1 MPDWWVGKE
10 KGVDMTLFPLVSSR
24 RGKRSHVRWSILV
37 AAISALLLASCGGGA
52 SSTAQATPQAR
63 QSLKLVTGAVA
74 TSHAIAWIAL
84 EGGYFARNG
93 LDVSLQSVGAN
104 VVTSLVS
111 GQADIGLSAWGV
123 PMTPARD
130 GNETSLIYAD
140 VDALA
145 GAFAVGLPK
154 VQSIKDC
161 TRMSAFPPGFSP
173 YAYAV
178 IEKRLYGAHYDIV
191 PMDVPTQQAALA
203 SGTVDCG
210 INGLGTFV
218 GLLDAGK
225 VHLLVDPRDK
235 SSLPKDF
242 PTTGTSGGLWG
253 MKSNL
258 QSKRDAIVRL
268 LRALDQAWVAM
279 QKMSPEEA
287 AALLR
292 KSADWQPIAAAQL
305 AKQYEL
311 DRPFFQPA
319 NGYLSSTAW
328 QPSRQLL
335 IDGGFTFMNTT
346 DQKWSYER
354 RVDMSY
360 YETAIG
366 KPKA

>member
-1 MPDWWVGKE
+1 MA
-10 KGVDMTLFPLVSSR
+10 LFPIVSSR

-74 TSHAIAWIAL
+74 TNHAIAWIAL

-93 LDVSLQSVGAN
+93 LDVSLRSVGGN

-111 GQADIGLSAWGV
+111 GQADIGLSGWGG

-130 GNETSLIYAD
+130 GNETSLFYVD
-140 VDALA
+140 VGALA
-145 GAFAVGLPK
+145 SGFAVGLPK

-161 TRMSAFPPGFSP
+161 TRMSVFPMGSST

-203 SGTVDCG
+203 SGSVDCG
-210 INGLGTFV
+210 ISGLGTFV

-225 VHLLVDPRDK
+225 VHLLVDTRDI

-242 PTTGTSGGLWG
+242 PATGSSGGFWG
-253 MKSNL
+253 IKSNL
-258 QSKRDAIVRL
+258 QSKRDAIVRFV
-268 LRALDQAWVAM
+268 RALDQAWIAM
-279 QKMSPEEA
+279 QKMSPQEA

-292 KSADWQPIAAAQL
+292 KSADYQPIDVAQL

-311 DRPFFQPA
+311 DRPFFMPA
-319 NGYLSSTAW
+319 NGYLSPTTW
-328 QPSRQLL
+328 EPTRQLL
-335 IDGGFTFMNTT
+335 IDGGFTFMNAT
-346 DQKWSYER
+346 DPKWSYER